1 MMKNDTTPPQK
12 ITSFKKS
19 NQKESDQNT
28 MRKQKTKSDNKQ
40 QAVIRVSELRKYDR
54 ILYRKKAFELFEKGY
69 GYCVTARILKL
80 SLYTVRDWYCLYKEG
95 YFEPEMKKPGNCSS
109 NILPEE
115 IKEKVRGQYKEGD
128 SISNLSKKYGKSKST
143 IRYWLKDITLQK

>member
-1 MMKNDTTPPQK
+1 MVLPPPMDSQLL
-12 ITSFKKS
+12 KKS
-19 NQKESDQNT
+19 RHNEPDQRT
-28 MRKQKTKSDNKQ
+28 MRKKRAKSDSEQ
-40 QAVIRVSELRKYDR
+40 QAVIRVSELRKNDR
-54 ILYRKKAFELFEKGY
+54 IFYRKKAFELFEKGY

-115 IKEKVRGQYKEGD
+115 IKEKVREEYKEGD
-128 SISNLSKKYGKSKST
+128 SVSKLSKKYGKSKTT
-143 IRYWLKDITLQK
+143 IRYWLKNLID